1 MPNVFAV
8 DGVVSGL
15 TDFLKAVG
23 PVRLGIM
30 AGITGALIAFFS
42 FLILRLAEP
51 TYTPLYS
58 NLDPDDAGRIVA
70 RLESLGVEHKL
81 RGDGTTILVADDK
94 VLRTRMAMAEE
105 GLPSG
110 GTIGYE
116 IFDNREALG
125 TTSFVQ
131 NINHLRALEGELART
146 IRALRNVEAARVHLV
161 LPKRE
166 VFARDEKKPSA
177 SIVLRTLGA
186 GIAPQQVKA
195 IQHLA
200 ASAVEGLEPGS
211 VSIVDQRGTLLASGD
226 GKAEDGSMLTSALEE
241 RNAAFEN
248 RLRSQVEGI
257 LTSIVGPGKAR
268 VQVATEL
275 HYNRIT
281 QSSESFDPESQ
292 VVRSTQL
299 SESTETSSE
308 SQSEETV
315 SAGNELPETDLE
327 PAEGPQS
334 ASQSSVVEE
343 TINYEISRTTTT
355 EILEAGRIKRLSVAV
370 LVDGIYTDE
379 ADGTQSYAPRSQDEL
394 DQISSLVKSAIGFD
408 ANRGDQL
415 EVINLRF
422 APVEVPEAV
431 SATEPFMGL
440 YKADYLRIAEMVILG
455 VLGILLILL
464 VFRPLINGLMD
475 GAGAGGV
482 TAVAEVGEG
491 APAQLPSPDGT
502 VAETAALTD
511 GTGQPLEAL
520 PAPEG
525 SVAQMIDIARVEGQV
540 KASSVRKV
548 GEIVQ
553 NHPEEAVAIVRSWM
567 AQEA

>member
-1 MPNVFAV
+1 
-8 DGVVSGL
+8 
-15 TDFLKAVG
+15 
-23 PVRLGIM
+23 M

-110 GTIGYE
+110 GSIGYE

-146 IRALRNVEAARVHLV
+146 IRAIRNVQAARVHLV

-166 VFARDEKKPSA
+166 VFAREEKKPSA
-177 SIVLRTLGA
+177 SIVLRVMGN
-186 GIAPQQVKA
+186 GIATQQVKA
-195 IQHLA
+195 IQHLV
-200 ASAVEGLEPGS
+200 ASAVEGLDPGS

-226 GKAEDGSMLTSALEE
+226 GDSADGVGMTSALEE
-241 RNAAFEN
+241 RNAAFEG
-248 RLRSQVEGI
+248 RLRKQVEGI
-257 LTSIVGPGKAR
+257 LSSIVGPGKAR
-268 VQVATEL
+268 VQVAAEL
-275 HYNRIT
+275 HFNRIT
-281 QSSESFDPESQ
+281 QSSENFDPESQ

-299 SESTETSSE
+299 TESVETNSESEG
-308 SQSEETV
+308 EEAV
-315 SAGNELPETDLE
+315 SAGNELPDSDL
-327 PAEGPQS
+327 AGAGPS
-334 ASQSSVVEE
+334 SSSQSSVTEE

-355 EILEAGRIKRLSVAV
+355 EIMEAGRIKRLSVAV
-370 LVDGIYTDE
+370 LVDGIYE
-379 ADGTQSYAPRSQDEL
+379 EQADGSQSYIGRSEEEL
-394 DQISSLVKSAIGFD
+394 TQISALVKSAIGYD
-408 ANRGDQL
+408 EARGDQL

-422 APVEVPEAV
+422 APIEAPEAIE
-431 SATEPFMGL
+431 AAEPLLGL
-440 YKADYLRIAEMVILG
+440 YKSDYMRIAEMVILG
-455 VLGILLILL
+455 ILGILFILL
-464 VFRPLINGLMD
+464 VFRPLINGLLEAP
-475 GAGAGGV
+475 G
-482 TAVAEVGEG
+482 TAVATIGDGSSDPDAPQLAAPEGEQAMLAEGGG
-491 APAQLPSPDGT
+491 ASI
-502 VAETAALTD
+502 
-511 GTGQPLEAL
+511 EAL
-520 PAPEG
+520 PAPDG
-525 SVAQMIDIARVEGQV
+525 SIAQMIDIAQVEGQV
-540 KASSVRKV
+540 KASSVKKV

-567 AQEA
+567 GQEA

>member
-1 MPNVFAV
+1 M
-8 DGVVSGL
+8 SGL
-15 TDFLKAVG
+15 TEFIKAVG
-23 PVRLGIM
+23 PARLGIM

-42 FLILRLAEP
+42 FLIFRLAEP

-110 GTIGYE
+110 GSIGYE

-146 IRALRNVEAARVHLV
+146 IRAIRNVQAARVHLV

-166 VFARDEKKPSA
+166 VFAREEKKPSA
-177 SIVLRTLGA
+177 SIVLRVMGN
-186 GIAPQQVKA
+186 GIAIQQVKA

-200 ASAVEGLEPGS
+200 ASAVEGLDPGS
-211 VSIVDQRGTLLASGD
+211 VSIVDQRGTLLASGEGDSVD
-226 GKAEDGSMLTSALEE
+226 GAGVASALEE
-241 RNAAFEN
+241 RNATFEN
-248 RLRSQVEGI
+248 RLRKQVEGI

-268 VQVATEL
+268 VQVAAEL
-275 HYNRIT
+275 HFNRIT
-281 QSSESFDPESQ
+281 QSSENYDPESQ

-299 SESTETSSE
+299 TESVETSSE
-308 SQSEETV
+308 SEGEEAV
-315 SAGNELPETDLE
+315 SAGNELPDSDL
-327 PAEGPQS
+327 AGAGPTS
-334 ASQSSVVEE
+334 ASQSSVTEE

-355 EILEAGRIKRLSVAV
+355 EIMEAGRIKRLSVAV
-370 LVDGIYTDE
+370 LVDGIYE
-379 ADGTQSYAPRSQDEL
+379 EQADGSQNYIGRSDEEL
-394 DQISSLVKSAIGFD
+394 TQISALVKSAIGYD
-408 ANRGDQL
+408 EARGDQL

-422 APVEVPEAV
+422 APIEAPEAIE
-431 SATEPFMGL
+431 ATEPLLGL
-440 YKADYLRIAEMVILG
+440 YKSDYMRIAEMAI
-455 VLGILLILL
+455 LGILGILFIFL
-464 VFRPLINGLMD
+464 VFRPLINGLLESP
-475 GAGAGGV
+475 G
-482 TAVAEVGEG
+482 TAVATIGDGERDPD
-491 APAQLPSPDGT
+491 APQLAGPDGEQAIL
-502 VAETAALTD
+502 AEGGGASLD
-511 GTGQPLEAL
+511 AL
-520 PAPEG
+520 PAPDG
-525 SVAQMIDIARVEGQV
+525 SIAQMIDIAQVEGQV
-540 KASSVRKV
+540 KASSVKKV

-567 AQEA
+567 GQEA

>member
-1 MPNVFAV
+1 M

-15 TDFLKAVG
+15 TEFFKAVG

-30 AGITGALIAFFS
+30 AGMTGAMIAFFS
-42 FLILRLAEP
+42 FLIFRLAEP

-58 NLDPDDAGRIVA
+58 SLDPDDASRIVA

-105 GLPSG
+105 GLPAG
-110 GTIGYE
+110 GSIGYE

-131 NINHLRALEGELART
+131 NINHLRALEGELSRT
-146 IRALRNVEAARVHLV
+146 IRALRNVDAARVHLV

-177 SIVLRTLGA
+177 SIVLRVLGSGVSA
-186 GIAPQQVKA
+186 QQVKA
-195 IQHLA
+195 IQHLV

-226 GKAEDGSMLTSALEE
+226 GDAADGAGIASALEE

-248 RLRSQVEGI
+248 RLRKQVEGI
-257 LTSIVGPGKAR
+257 LTSVVGPGKAR
-268 VQVATEL
+268 VQVAAEL
-275 HYNRIT
+275 HFNRIT
-281 QSSESFDPESQ
+281 QSSENYDPESQ
-292 VVRSTQL
+292 VIRSSQTT
-299 SESTETSSE
+299 ESLETSSE
-308 SQSEETV
+308 SEAGAAV
-315 SAGNELPETDLE
+315 SAGNELPDPDLE
-327 PAEGPQS
+327 EGAPSS
-334 ASQSSVVEE
+334 ASQSSVTEE

-355 EILEAGRIKRLSVAV
+355 EIMEAGRIKRLSVAV
-370 LVDGIYTDE
+370 LVDGLYE
-379 ADGTQSYAPRSQDEL
+379 EQADGTQSYTPRSDQEIT
-394 DQISSLVKSAIGFD
+394 QISSLVKSAIGYD
-408 ANRGDQL
+408 ASRGDQL

-422 APVEVPEAV
+422 APVEAPDAIE
-431 SATEPFMGL
+431 SAEPLLGL
-440 YKADYLRIAEMVILG
+440 YKADYMRIAEMAILGILG
-455 VLGILLILL
+455 VLIILL
-464 VFRPLINGLMD
+464 VFRPLINGLLEGPTTATVAAMAE
-475 GAGAGGV
+475 GA
-482 TAVAEVGEG
+482 EG
-491 APAQLPSPDGT
+491 APAQLPGPDGT
-502 VAETAALTD
+502 MPEQAMLADGSAEA
-511 GTGQPLEAL
+511 LEAL

-525 SVAQMIDIARVEGQV
+525 SVAHMIDIARVEGQV
-540 KASSVRKV
+540 KASSVKKV

-567 AQEA
+567 SQEA